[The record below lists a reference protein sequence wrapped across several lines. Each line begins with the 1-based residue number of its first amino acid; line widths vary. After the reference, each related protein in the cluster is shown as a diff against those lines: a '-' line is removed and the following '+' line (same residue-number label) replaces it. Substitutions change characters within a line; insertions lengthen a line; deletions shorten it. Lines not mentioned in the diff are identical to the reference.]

1 MAWKVLLA
9 IAAVLTLVAV
19 IGRICMN
26 GLRRFIRT
34 LWPHS

>member
-1 MAWKVLLA
+1 MALKVLLA
-9 IAAVLTLVAV
+9 IGIVLVVVAV
-19 IGRICMN
+19 IGRICLT

>member
-1 MAWKVLLA
+1 MALKVVLA
-9 IAAVLTLVAV
+9 IVGAVVLIAV
-19 IGRICMN
+19 IGRICMA

>member
-1 MAWKVLLA
+1 MWLIVTLA
-9 IAAVLTLVAV
+9 VVVTIVAIGV
-19 IGRICMN
+19 IGRVCMT

>member
-1 MAWKVLLA
+1 MG
-9 IAAVLTLVAV
+9 LTLVLAVVVAVALIAV
-19 IGRICMN
+19 IGRICMT

>member
-1 MAWKVLLA
+1 MALKVILMVVVAVLV
-9 IAAVLTLVAV
+9 IAA
-19 IGRICMN
+19 IGRICMT

>member
-1 MAWKVLLA
+1 MWLMVIAA
-9 IAAVLTLVAV
+9 AAVLVIVV
-19 IGRICMN
+19 IGRICMT

>member
-1 MAWKVLLA
+1 VALKLILA
-9 IAAVLTLVAV
+9 ILVAVAVIAV
-19 IGRICMN
+19 IGRVCLT

>member
-1 MAWKVLLA
+1 MALKVILA
-9 IAAVLTLVAV
+9 VVVAVVVIAV
-19 IGRICMN
+19 IGRICMT